1 MKNQKEFIPFLW
13 VQKERVNTSRIQSCY
28 CFHNCDV
35 NRY

>member
-1 MKNQKEFIPFLW
+1 MKNQKEFIAFSW
-13 VQKERVNTSRIQSCY
+13 VQKERANTSRIQSMY